1 MILTFQILPGSC
13 KLSADHHATKKYV
26 GRNNHRPQGFLTRF
40 LHTSYGAIEMFKS
53 THKQVIRVKK
63 NSCGWCP
70 PHSNYLGVFFR
81 FITTFAEVITFV
93 EALAHEFKPNF

>member
-26 GRNNHRPQGFLTRF
+26 GRNNHRP

-63 NSCGWCP
+63 THVAGA
-70 PHSNYLGVFFR
+70 PHTRITWVSFLG
-81 FITTFAEVITFV
+81 
-93 EALAHEFKPNF
+93 L